1 LLEDYQMKKIK
12 SALKIVLKFV
22 LFIVFLLMLYVIS
35 AFVLSIIPVNKNQ
48 SEHTKEYTIYIKSNG
63 VHTDLVLPI
72 KSDLKDWSEKIKFEN
87 IQSKDSTHQ
96 FLAFGWGDKG
106 FYLDTPEWS
115 DLKFST
121 AFKAAFN
128 LGTSA
133 MHTTFYKQIQE
144 TENCVKIEISKKQY
158 QKLISFIEASF
169 QYDTNGDPIFIEAAT
184 YGKNDS
190 FYVANRTYNLFYTC
204 NTWTNQAL
212 KKAGLKAAFW
222 TPADKGIF
230 FHYKI

>member
-1 LLEDYQMKKIK
+1 LLLYGL
-12 SALKIVLKFV
+12 SA
-22 LFIVFLLMLYVIS
+22 Y
-35 AFVLSIIPVNKNQ
+35 VLSIIPVNNNM
-48 SEHTKEYTIYIKSNG
+48 SEHKKEYTIYIKSNG

-72 KSDLKDWSEKIKFEN
+72 KTDVKDWSEQIKYEH

-96 FLAFGWGDKG
+96 YLAFGWGDKG

-133 MHTTFYKQIQE
+133 MHTTFYKKIQE
-144 TENCVKIEISKKQY
+144 NENCVKIEISKEQY
-158 QKLISFIEASF
+158 LKLITFIEASF
-169 QYDTNGDPIFIEAAT
+169 QYDTNGNPIFIQAIT

-190 FYVANRTYNLFYTC
+190 FYEAHRTYNLFYTC
-204 NTWTNQAL
+204 NTWANQAL
-212 KKAGLKAAFW
+212 KKAHMKAAFW

-230 FHYKI
+230 YHYQ